1 MEENIISQ
9 ITELEIKAC
18 IYAERLGPNS
28 PEVKALDKKIAE
40 LNTILLDFMVEGQA
54 G

>member
-1 MEENIISQ
+1 MEMEIVRKIG
-9 ITELEIKAC
+9 ELEIKAA

-28 PEVKALDKKIAE
+28 PEVKELDKKIAE